1 MEYIII
7 EKKLL
12 ESLDLR
18 IRELSNLIENSNLTQ
33 HKLNSPGEKW
43 IENTIL
49 AQSLGIS
56 SRTLQNYRQKGVLGY
71 STFGRKIYYQ
81 SEEVE
86 KLISDKHVFSN

>member
-12 ESLDLR
+12 ESLELR
-18 IRELSNLIENSNLTQ
+18 ITELSNLIENSNLTQ
-33 HKLNSPGEKW
+33 RKQNSPGKKW

-56 SRTLQNYRQKGVLGY
+56 PRTLQNYRQRGILGY
-71 STFGRKIYYQ
+71 SVIGRKIYYR
-81 SEEVE
+81 SEDVE
-86 KLISDKHVFSN
+86 KLISEKNILS